1 MISPRNLWCLESS
14 VNWKEDYF
22 DLIYVYQ
29 VCFIF
34 KIVPD
39 EKKKGKWE
47 QTNKQTT
54 TANNKTTAKK
64 KVVVSTSNKPLMP
77 PAGETENEN

>member
-1 MISPRNLWCLESS
+1 MGSPRNLWCLESS

-39 EKKKGKWE
+39 EKKKENG
-47 QTNKQTT
+47 NKQISKQPLPTT
-54 TANNKTTAKK
+54 KQQQK
-64 KVVVSTSNKPLMP
+64 S
-77 PAGETENEN
+77 GCIYI